1 LDGATERR
9 RSLSD
14 RQGSPARKLGRPP
27 ERWATARAPSCD
39 LRAGAFLGKIYSSH
53 AALRAVRRGASAG
66 RGWRPRRRPRHRC
79 EGSRPPVA
87 HGHEGEQLCARFWAF
102 GCVRLC
108 AACMC
113 VSCACDLDGFRPPTE
128 RANVVAAGGLRSVP
142 SSCSSRPSCA
152 RSVAP
157 RRGHAR
163 GGRLLRRLWR
173 GRWRRGRWRGWRNRR
188 WRAQAAARIIVA
200 ISHT

>member
-1 LDGATERR
+1 MDGATERQ

-14 RQGSPARKLGRPP
+14 RQGSPAHKLGRPP

-79 EGSRPPVA
+79 EGSRPPVW
-87 HGHEGEQLCARFWAF
+87 HMGTKMSNCVRAF
-102 GCVRLC
+102 GLLVACPC
-108 AACMC
+108 AACFC
-113 VSCACDLDGFRPPTE
+113 VSCACDLDGFRTPTE

-163 GGRLLRRLWR
+163 GGRLRRRLWR
-173 GRWRRGRWRGWRNRR
+173 GRWRRGRWRGWRSRR

-200 ISHT
+200 ISHA